1 MQFDGMKRRGFIT
14 LLGGAAAWPLAA
26 RAQQSTVPVI
36 GFLSG
41 RVSGDSS
48 RLVVAFRQGLGEI
61 GYVEG
66 QNVAIEYRWAEGQYD
81 PLPALASELVHRQA
95 SLIFAGSH
103 PAALAA
109 KAATTTLPIVFTIGS
124 DPVQVGLVA
133 SLNRPGGNI
142 TGVSLFFGELAA
154 KRLEQLH
161 DLVPAASVI
170 AALVNPSNPNAESR
184 SRALDEAARALGKRI
199 LFFNASIE
207 GDIEPAFAAM
217 RQQRSDA
224 LLIGDD
230 PLLEGRR
237 DLLIAL
243 AARHR
248 LPAIYNAREFVV
260 SGGLM
265 SYGAS
270 YLDAYRQVG
279 RYSGRIL
286 KGEKPAE
293 LPVVQPA
300 KFELVINLKTAKALG
315 LDVPWFLQQRA
326 DEVIE

>member
-1 MQFDGMKRRGFIT
+1 RSFSTLARQGHMTVIIGRRELIAA
-14 LLGGAAAWPLAA
+14 LGGAAAWPLAA
-26 RAQQSTVPVI
+26 RAQQPTVPVI

-41 RVSGDSS
+41 RVSGDSL

-81 PLPALASELVHRQA
+81 RLPALASELVHRQV

-109 KAATTTLPIVFTIGS
+109 KAATKTLPIVFTIGG

-184 SRALDEAARALGKRI
+184 SRALEEAARAL
-199 LFFNASIE
+199 
-207 GDIEPAFAAM
+207 
-217 RQQRSDA
+217 
-224 LLIGDD
+224 
-230 PLLEGRR
+230 
-237 DLLIAL
+237 
-243 AARHR
+243 
-248 LPAIYNAREFVV
+248 
-260 SGGLM
+260 
-265 SYGAS
+265 
-270 YLDAYRQVG
+270 
-279 RYSGRIL
+279 
-286 KGEKPAE
+286 
-293 LPVVQPA
+293 
-300 KFELVINLKTAKALG
+300 
-315 LDVPWFLQQRA
+315 
-326 DEVIE
+326 